1 MRRKDEVRESQQH
14 VLAEMDMAQVSVKTR
29 ARASLAIEEANAATS
44 TGSTSKRRKINHT
57 SEKKKKSSTNKSPR
71 NGITVVSPVLVTDEG
86 FSSPTSDNEFPASC
100 CSSNGSVDEE
110 RMKVLDLEVE
120 SAQVETST
128 CNYGEEIERREM
140 SLGENFQE
148 EETNSRRSESTAQN
162 MPTQSELDEF
172 FTNAERDI
180 QKRFQ
185 NKYNYDIAKDMPL
198 EGRYEWVQLK
208 P

>member
-1 MRRKDEVRESQQH
+1 MRTQ
-14 VLAEMDMAQVSVKTR
+14 
-29 ARASLAIEEANAATS
+29 IEEEGEYKALVLPRLTLK
-44 TGSTSKRRKINHT
+44 TLLTNH
-57 SEKKKKSSTNKSPR
+57 R
-71 NGITVVSPVLVTDEG
+71 HLQRIQYL
-86 FSSPTSDNEFPASC
+86 
-100 CSSNGSVDEE
+100 
-110 RMKVLDLEVE
+110 LQVE

-148 EETNSRRSESTAQN
+148 VEANSRRSESTAQN

-172 FTNAERDI
+172 FTTAEKDI
-180 QKRFQ
+180 QKTFQ
-185 NKYNYDIAKDMPL
+185 NKYNYDIVKDVPL